1 MSEPEISSN
10 ELPSNGLSHN
20 MALRIGLAARALD
33 GITPA
38 QMLDVLNDAVGLPPS
53 EKKLAGL
60 SIEKLRTAADGKLF
74 AQPREAL
81 KEALLTLNGKGE
93 TDTEPLPE
101 LDAYEDGNMPKSIRV
116 AVASNGGED
125 FDGHFGTCSRFL
137 IYQLSG
143 TEMRLIDARSTAADV
158 DAEDKNK
165 YRADLIRDCQVLY
178 VVSIGGP
185 AAAKVVRA
193 GIHPIKKSQGG
204 KAREALAEL
213 SRVIA
218 SNPPPWLAKA
228 MGQEAEQR
236 VRFRETS

>member
-1 MSEPEISSN
+1 MSET
-10 ELPSNGLSHN
+10 GLSHN

-33 GITPA
+33 GVTSA
-38 QMLDVLNDAVGLPPS
+38 EMLDVLNDVMGLPPS

-60 SIEKLRTAADGKLF
+60 SIEKLRTAADGKLL

-81 KEALLTLNGKGE
+81 KEALLTLKGK
-93 TDTEPLPE
+93 TDPEDVVLPE
-101 LDAYEDGNMPKSIRV
+101 LDAYQDGDMPGSIRV

-143 TEMRLIDARSTAADV
+143 AEMRLIEARSTAADV

-165 YRADLIRDCQVLY
+165 YRADLIRDCQVLF

-193 GIHPIKKSQGG
+193 DVHPIKKPEGG
-204 KAREALAEL
+204 KAREVLAEL

-218 SNPPPWLAKA
+218 GNPPPWLAKV

>member
-1 MSEPEISSN
+1 MSET
-10 ELPSNGLSHN
+10 ELSKGGLSTN
-20 MALRIGLAARALD
+20 MALRIGLAAKALD
-33 GITPA
+33 GVTSA
-38 QMLDVLNDAVGLPPS
+38 EMLDVLNDVVGLPPS

-60 SIEKLRTAADGKLF
+60 SIEKLRTAASGKLF

-81 KEALLTLNGKGE
+81 KEALLTLKGKGDSDDE
-93 TDTEPLPE
+93 TLPA
-101 LDAYEDGNMPKSIRV
+101 LDAYNDGDMPGSIRV

-143 TEMRLIDARSTAADV
+143 VEIRLIDARSTAADV
-158 DAEDKNK
+158 DAQDKNK

-193 GIHPIKKSQGG
+193 DVHPIKKSEGG
-204 KAREALAEL
+204 KARDALAEL

-218 SNPPPWLAKA
+218 ANPPPWLAKA
-228 MGQEAEQR
+228 MGQEAEER